1 MPKECKVCGE
11 AFTGRRGKCCSNACS
26 QILHAEFS
34 EQIRNKSGD
43 LYEDWTLK
51 RRRGVIEW
59 ADEMKRSNKHN

>member
-26 QILHAEFS
+26 QKLHAEFS